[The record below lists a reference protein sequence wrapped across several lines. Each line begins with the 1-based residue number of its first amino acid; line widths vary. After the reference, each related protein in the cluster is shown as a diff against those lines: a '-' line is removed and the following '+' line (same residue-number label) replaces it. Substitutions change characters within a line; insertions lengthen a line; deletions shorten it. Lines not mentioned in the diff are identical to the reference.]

1 MLFIFI
7 VYLYRSMVAGEGV
20 PQSCKCGEE
29 AAWEA
34 FPVKHGDEKEMMQRL
49 MKGRWVECVFIV
61 YVTQFGISVINSR
74 YYDI

>member
-49 MKGRWVECVFIV
+49 MKGR
-61 YVTQFGISVINSR
+61 
-74 YYDI
+74 